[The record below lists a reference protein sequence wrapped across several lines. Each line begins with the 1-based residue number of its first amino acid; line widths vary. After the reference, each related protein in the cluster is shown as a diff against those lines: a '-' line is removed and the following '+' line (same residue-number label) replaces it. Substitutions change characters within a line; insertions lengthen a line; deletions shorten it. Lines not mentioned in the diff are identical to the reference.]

1 MVPPKLIGKRV
12 LVVDD
17 NATHRQILE
26 EMLAQWQMQA
36 SSAASTGEAWD
47 LLQRASEPYAIIL
60 ADAEMPGSSG
70 FVLAEQLKQNPPVGS
85 SLIMMLNSG
94 DRPGETARCEQM
106 GVTSYVLK
114 PLKPAELRDA
124 MALALGASPERPEVA
139 ESSPETRLPQLPPL
153 RILLAEDSP
162 VNQKLAIWLL
172 EKEGHTV
179 VVANDGR
186 EAVDAVESRQFDL
199 VLMDVQ
205 MPEMDGF
212 EATALIRER
221 EKRHGRRLP
230 IIAMTAHAMKGDRE
244 RCLEAGMDDYVPKPV
259 RAPVLFQTIHTLLA
273 SSGAKRDA

>member
-1 MVPPKLIGKRV
+1 
-12 LVVDD
+12 
-17 NATHRQILE
+17 
-26 EMLAQWQMQA
+26 
-36 SSAASTGEAWD
+36 
-47 LLQRASEPYAIIL
+47 
-60 ADAEMPGSSG
+60 
-70 FVLAEQLKQNPPVGS
+70 
-85 SLIMMLNSG
+85 
-94 DRPGETARCEQM
+94 M
-106 GVTSYVLK
+106 GVTTYVLK
-114 PLKPAELRDA
+114 PLKPAELLDA
-124 MALALGASPERPEVA
+124 MAMVLGAAPDRPGVA
-139 ESSPETRLPQLPPL
+139 EPAPESRLPQLPAL

-205 MPEMDGF
+205 MPDMDGF

-221 EKRHGRRLP
+221 EKRHGKHLP

-259 RAPVLFQTIHTLLA
+259 RAPVLFQTIDAVLA
-273 SSGAKRDA
+273 GSAAKRDA